1 MKLCHVTIQTANFAE
16 EVDFYTK
23 YARLA
28 IQRDMRPMG
37 RNMVFLANKSGD
49 TEIELIESAGAAD
62 SGNANLSIGFEADDL
77 DALRADLVE
86 AGLEPTDFV
95 SPMPQVRFFFVRD
108 PAGLNVQF
116 V

>member
-16 EVDFYTK
+16 EIDFYTK

-37 RNMVFLANKSGD
+37 RNMVFLANKNGD
-49 TEIELIESAGAAD
+49 TEIELIERPDAA
-62 SGNANLSIGFEADDL
+62 DL

-86 AGLEPTDFV
+86 AGLEPTDYV
-95 SPMPQVRFFFVRD
+95 SPMPQVRFFFVKD

-116 V
+116 M